1 LAKTEQEARMGLKAM
16 LYIGILGL
24 GVGCSNSDPRLQ
36 GERQLLDGTVFVETD
51 ARFLAENVPDLRLP
65 KPQPMPAWTH
75 QGGNAQHIA
84 AHAELPAELS
94 LRWSRRIGVG
104 DGKSHQISAAPVAQD
119 GQLYTVDSQSMVT
132 ALDETGTILWQRELG
147 KSSDALK
154 DASGGGLALREKQ
167 LFVTTGFGTVVA
179 LDTATGA
186 HLWTQDLA
194 SYGGASPTVYEDL
207 LYIAA
212 RDGGAWAI
220 ETSNGRIKWQVA
232 GPTVAAS
239 HTGGPG
245 PAVSDKYAV
254 FPFGS
259 GDVLASFRKGGLRSW
274 SSGLSGARLGL
285 ASTQVRDLTGQP
297 VIEGASVYLASS
309 VGRMAAVD
317 LNTGLRIWTAKQGS
331 QGHLLIAGNAVFAVS
346 DDSNLIRLSKEDG
359 GLIWSTPLPKF
370 TRKSGKSR
378 AKIHAHYGPILA
390 GGRLILASSDGLI
403 RQFNPADGT
412 LISTVDLPG
421 GAASA
426 PIVVNGTLYVLNT
439 KGDLL
444 AFR

>member
-1 LAKTEQEARMGLKAM
+1 VR
-16 LYIGILGL
+16 
-24 GVGCSNSDPRLQ
+24 
-36 GERQLLDGTVFVETD
+36 GT
-51 ARFLAENVPDLRLP
+51 
-65 KPQPMPAWTH
+65 
-75 QGGNAQHIA
+75 
-84 AHAELPAELS
+84 
-94 LRWSRRIGVG
+94 
-104 DGKSHQISAAPVAQD
+104 
-119 GQLYTVDSQSMVT
+119 
-132 ALDETGTILWQRELG
+132 
-147 KSSDALK
+147 
-154 DASGGGLALREKQ
+154 Q

-179 LDTATGA
+179 LDTASGA
-186 HLWTQDLA
+186 QLWSQDLA

-212 RDGGAWAI
+212 RDGAAWAI
-220 ETSNGRIKWQVA
+220 DTTNGRIEWQLA

-259 GDVLASFRKGGLRSW
+259 GDVLASFRRGGLQSW

-297 VIEGASVYLASS
+297 VIEGVSVYLASS

-331 QGHLLIAGNAVFAVS
+331 HGHILIAGSAVFAVS
-346 DDSNLIRLSKEDG
+346 DASNLIRLSKDDG
-359 GLIWSTPLPKF
+359 TLIWSTPLPEF
-370 TRKSGKSR
+370 TKKRVKSR

-403 RQFNPADGT
+403 RKFNPADGT
-412 LISTVDLPG
+412 LVSTVELPG

-426 PIVVNGTLYVLNT
+426 PIVVNGALYVLNT

>member
-1 LAKTEQEARMGLKAM
+1 MGLKAV
-16 LYIGILGL
+16 LYIGLLGL

-36 GERQLLDGTVFVETD
+36 GERELLDGTVFVETG
-51 ARFLAENVPDLRLP
+51 ARFLAEDLPDLRLP
-65 KPQPMPAWTH
+65 SPQPVPAWTH

-84 AHAELPAELS
+84 AHAELPSELTLS
-94 LRWSRRIGVG
+94 WSRRIGAG
-104 DGKSHQISAAPVAQD
+104 DGKRHQISAAPVAQG
-119 GQLYTVDSQSMVT
+119 GQVYTLDSQSMVT
-132 ALDETGTILWQRELG
+132 AIDETGTILWQSELG

-154 DASGGGLALREKQ
+154 DASGGGLAVGGTQ

-179 LDTATGA
+179 LDTASGA
-186 HLWTQDLA
+186 ELWTQDLA
-194 SYGGASPTVYEDL
+194 SYGGASPTVYDDL

-212 RDGGAWAI
+212 RDGAAWAI
-220 ETSNGRIKWQVA
+220 DTSNGRIKWQVA

-254 FPFGS
+254 FPFGT

-297 VIEGASVYLASS
+297 VIEGSSVYLASS
-309 VGRMAAVD
+309 AGRMAAVD

-331 QGHLLIAGNAVFAVS
+331 QGHILVAGGAVFAVS
-346 DDSNLIRLSKEDG
+346 DAGNLIRLSKDDG
-359 GLIWSTPLPKF
+359 ALIWSTPLPKF
-370 TRKSGKSR
+370 TEKSVKSR

-412 LISTVDLPG
+412 LITTVDLPS

-426 PIVVNGTLYVLNT
+426 PIVVNGTLYVLST

>member
-1 LAKTEQEARMGLKAM
+1 MGLKAV
-16 LYIGILGL
+16 LYIGLLGL

-36 GERQLLDGTVFVETD
+36 GERELLDGTVFVETD
-51 ARFLAENVPDLRLP
+51 ARFLAEDLPDLRLLS
-65 KPQPMPAWTH
+65 PQPVPAWTH

-84 AHAELPAELS
+84 AHAELPSELTLS
-94 LRWSRRIGVG
+94 WSRRIGAG
-104 DGKSHQISAAPVAQD
+104 DGKRHQISAAPVAQG
-119 GQLYTVDSQSMVT
+119 GQVYTLDSQSMVT
-132 ALDETGTILWQRELG
+132 ALDETGTILWQNELG

-154 DASGGGLALREKQ
+154 DASGGGLAVGGTQ

-179 LDTATGA
+179 LDTASGA
-186 HLWTQDLA
+186 ELWTQDLA
-194 SYGGASPTVYEDL
+194 SYGGASPTVYGDL

-212 RDGGAWAI
+212 RDGAAWAI
-220 ETSNGRIKWQVA
+220 DTSNGRIKWQVA

-245 PAVSDKYAV
+245 PAVSEKYAV
-254 FPFGS
+254 FPFGT

-297 VIEGASVYLASS
+297 VIEGSSVYLASS
-309 VGRMAAVD
+309 AGRMAAVD

-331 QGHLLIAGNAVFAVS
+331 QGHILVAGGAIFAVS
-346 DDSNLIRLSKEDG
+346 DAGNLIRLSKDDG
-359 GLIWSTPLPKF
+359 ALIWSTPLPKF
-370 TRKSGKSR
+370 TKKSVKSR

-390 GGRLILASSDGLI
+390 GGRLILVSSDGLI

-412 LISTVDLPG
+412 LITTVDLPS

-426 PIVVNGTLYVLNT
+426 PIVVNGTLYVLST

>member
-1 LAKTEQEARMGLKAM
+1 MGLKAV
-16 LYIGILGL
+16 LYIGLLGL

-36 GERQLLDGTVFVETD
+36 GERELLDGTVFVETD
-51 ARFLAENVPDLRLP
+51 ARFLAEDLPDLRLP
-65 KPQPMPAWTH
+65 SPQPVPAWTH

-84 AHAELPAELS
+84 AHAELPSELTLS
-94 LRWSRRIGVG
+94 WSRRIGAG
-104 DGKSHQISAAPVAQD
+104 DGKRHQISAAPVAQG
-119 GQLYTVDSQSMVT
+119 GQVYTLDSQSMVT
-132 ALDETGTILWQRELG
+132 AIDETGTILWQSELG
-147 KSSDALK
+147 KLSDALK
-154 DASGGGLALREKQ
+154 DASGGGLAVGGTQ

-179 LDTATGA
+179 LDTASGA
-186 HLWTQDLA
+186 ELWTQDLA
-194 SYGGASPTVYEDL
+194 SYGGASPTVYDDL

-212 RDGGAWAI
+212 RDGAAWAI
-220 ETSNGRIKWQVA
+220 DTSNGRIKWQVA

-254 FPFGS
+254 FPFGT

-297 VIEGASVYLASS
+297 VIEGSSVYLASS
-309 VGRMAAVD
+309 AGRMAAVD
-317 LNTGLRIWTAKQGS
+317 LNTGMRIWTAKQGS
-331 QGHLLIAGNAVFAVS
+331 QGHILVAGGAVFAVS
-346 DDSNLIRLSKEDG
+346 DAGNLIRLSKDDG
-359 GLIWSTPLPKF
+359 ALIWSTPLPKF
-370 TRKSGKSR
+370 TKKSVKSR

-412 LISTVDLPG
+412 LITTVDLPS

-426 PIVVNGTLYVLNT
+426 PIVVNGTLYVLST

>member
-1 LAKTEQEARMGLKAM
+1 MGLKAV
-16 LYIGILGL
+16 LYIGLLGL

-36 GERQLLDGTVFVETD
+36 GERELLDGTVFVETD
-51 ARFLAENVPDLRLP
+51 ARFLAEDLPDLRLP
-65 KPQPMPAWTH
+65 SPQPVPAWTH

-84 AHAELPAELS
+84 AHAELPSELTLS
-94 LRWSRRIGVG
+94 WSRRIGAG
-104 DGKSHQISAAPVAQD
+104 DGKRHQISAAPVAQG
-119 GQLYTVDSQSMVT
+119 GQVYTLDSQSMVT
-132 ALDETGTILWQRELG
+132 AIDETGTILWQSELE

-154 DASGGGLALREKQ
+154 DASGGGLAVGGTQ

-179 LDTATGA
+179 LDTASGA
-186 HLWTQDLA
+186 ELWTQDLA
-194 SYGGASPTVYEDL
+194 SYGGASPTVYDDL

-212 RDGGAWAI
+212 RDGAAWAI
-220 ETSNGRIKWQVA
+220 DTSNGRIKWQVA

-254 FPFGS
+254 FPFGT

-297 VIEGASVYLASS
+297 VIEGSSVYLASS
-309 VGRMAAVD
+309 AGRMAAVD

-331 QGHLLIAGNAVFAVS
+331 KGHILVAGGAVFAVS
-346 DDSNLIRLSKEDG
+346 DAGNLIRLSKDDG
-359 GLIWSTPLPKF
+359 ALIWSTPLPKF
-370 TRKSGKSR
+370 TKKSVKSR

-412 LISTVDLPG
+412 LITTVDLPS

-426 PIVVNGTLYVLNT
+426 PIVVNGTLYVLST

>member
-1 LAKTEQEARMGLKAM
+1 MGLKAV
-16 LYIGILGL
+16 LYIGLLGL

-36 GERQLLDGTVFVETD
+36 GERELLDGTVFVETD
-51 ARFLAENVPDLRLP
+51 ARFLAEDLPDLRLP
-65 KPQPMPAWTH
+65 SPQPVPAWTH

-84 AHAELPAELS
+84 AHAELPSELTLS
-94 LRWSRRIGVG
+94 WSRRIGAG
-104 DGKSHQISAAPVAQD
+104 DGKRHQISAAPVAQG
-119 GQLYTVDSQSMVT
+119 GQVYTLDSQSMVT
-132 ALDETGTILWQRELG
+132 AIDETGTILWQSELG

-154 DASGGGLALREKQ
+154 DASGGGLAVGGTQ

-179 LDTATGA
+179 LDTASGA
-186 HLWTQDLA
+186 ELWTQDLA
-194 SYGGASPTVYEDL
+194 SYGGASPTVYDDL

-212 RDGGAWAI
+212 RDGAAWAI
-220 ETSNGRIKWQVA
+220 DTSNGRIKWQVA

-254 FPFGS
+254 FPFGT

-297 VIEGASVYLASS
+297 VIEGSSVYLASS
-309 VGRMAAVD
+309 AGRMAAVD

-331 QGHLLIAGNAVFAVS
+331 QGHILVAGGAIFAVS
-346 DDSNLIRLSKEDG
+346 DAGNLIRLSKDDG
-359 GLIWSTPLPKF
+359 ALIWSTPLPKF
-370 TRKSGKSR
+370 TKKSVKSR

-412 LISTVDLPG
+412 LITTVDLPS

-426 PIVVNGTLYVLNT
+426 PIVVNGTLYVLST

>member
-1 LAKTEQEARMGLKAM
+1 MGLKAV
-16 LYIGILGL
+16 LYIGLLGL

-36 GERQLLDGTVFVETD
+36 GERELLDGTVFVETD
-51 ARFLAENVPDLRLP
+51 ARFLAEDLPDLRLP
-65 KPQPMPAWTH
+65 SPQPVPAWTH

-84 AHAELPAELS
+84 AHAELPSELTLS
-94 LRWSRRIGVG
+94 WSRRIGAG
-104 DGKSHQISAAPVAQD
+104 DGKRHQISAAPVAQG
-119 GQLYTVDSQSMVT
+119 GQVYTLDSQSMVT
-132 ALDETGTILWQRELG
+132 ALDETGTILWQSELG
-147 KSSDALK
+147 KSFDALK
-154 DASGGGLALREKQ
+154 DASGGGLAVGGTQ

-179 LDTATGA
+179 LDTASGA
-186 HLWTQDLA
+186 ELWTQDLA
-194 SYGGASPTVYEDL
+194 SYGGASPTVYDDL
-207 LYIAA
+207 LYISA
-212 RDGGAWAI
+212 RDGAAWAI
-220 ETSNGRIKWQVA
+220 DTSNGRIKWQVA

-254 FPFGS
+254 FPFGT

-297 VIEGASVYLASS
+297 VIEGSSVYLASS
-309 VGRMAAVD
+309 AGRMAAVD

-331 QGHLLIAGNAVFAVS
+331 QGHILVAGGAVFAVS
-346 DDSNLIRLSKEDG
+346 DAGNLIRLSKDDG
-359 GLIWSTPLPKF
+359 ALIWSTPLPKF
-370 TRKSGKSR
+370 TKKSVKSR

-412 LISTVDLPG
+412 LITTVDLPS

>member
-1 LAKTEQEARMGLKAM
+1 MGLKAV
-16 LYIGILGL
+16 LYIGLLGL

-36 GERQLLDGTVFVETD
+36 GERELLDGTVFVETD
-51 ARFLAENVPDLRLP
+51 ARFLAEDLPDLRLP
-65 KPQPMPAWTH
+65 SPQPVPAWTH
-75 QGGNAQHIA
+75 QGGSAQHIA
-84 AHAELPAELS
+84 AHAELPSELTLS
-94 LRWSRRIGVG
+94 WSRRIGAG
-104 DGKSHQISAAPVAQD
+104 DGKRHQISAAPVAQD
-119 GQLYTVDSQSMVT
+119 GQLYTLDSQSMVT
-132 ALDETGTILWQRELG
+132 ALDETGTILWQSELG

-154 DASGGGLALREKQ
+154 DASGGGLAVAGTQ

-179 LDTATGA
+179 LDTASGA
-186 HLWTQDLA
+186 ELWTQDLA
-194 SYGGASPTVYEDL
+194 SYGGASPTVYDDL

-212 RDGGAWAI
+212 RDGAAWAI
-220 ETSNGRIKWQVA
+220 DTSNGRIKWQVA

-254 FPFGS
+254 FPFGT

-297 VIEGASVYLASS
+297 VIEGSSVYLASS
-309 VGRMAAVD
+309 AGRMAAVD

-331 QGHLLIAGNAVFAVS
+331 QGHILVAGGAVFAVS
-346 DDSNLIRLSKEDG
+346 DAGNLIRLSKDDG
-359 GLIWSTPLPKF
+359 ALIWSTPLPKF
-370 TRKSGKSR
+370 TKKSVKSR

-412 LISTVDLPG
+412 LITTVDLPS

-426 PIVVNGTLYVLNT
+426 PIVVNGTLYVLST

>member
-1 LAKTEQEARMGLKAM
+1 MGLKAV
-16 LYIGILGL
+16 LYIGLLGL

-36 GERQLLDGTVFVETD
+36 GERELLDGTVFVETD
-51 ARFLAENVPDLRLP
+51 ARFLAEDLPDLRLP
-65 KPQPMPAWTH
+65 SPQPVPAWTH

-84 AHAELPAELS
+84 AHAELPSGLTLS
-94 LRWSRRIGVG
+94 WSRRIGAG
-104 DGKSHQISAAPVAQD
+104 DGKRHQISAAPVAQG
-119 GQLYTVDSQSMVT
+119 GQVYTLDSQSMVT
-132 ALDETGTILWQRELG
+132 AIDETGTILWQSELG

-154 DASGGGLALREKQ
+154 DASGGGLAVGGTQ

-179 LDTATGA
+179 LDTASGA
-186 HLWTQDLA
+186 ELWTQDLA
-194 SYGGASPTVYEDL
+194 SYGGASPTVYDDL

-212 RDGGAWAI
+212 RDGAAWAI
-220 ETSNGRIKWQVA
+220 DTSNGRIKWQVA

-254 FPFGS
+254 FPFGT

-297 VIEGASVYLASS
+297 VIEGSSVYLASS
-309 VGRMAAVD
+309 AGRMAAVD

-331 QGHLLIAGNAVFAVS
+331 QGHILVAGGAVFAVS
-346 DDSNLIRLSKEDG
+346 DAGNLIRLSKDDG
-359 GLIWSTPLPKF
+359 ALIWSTPLPKF
-370 TRKSGKSR
+370 TKKSVKSR

-412 LISTVDLPG
+412 LITTVDLPS

-426 PIVVNGTLYVLNT
+426 PIVVNGTLYVLST

>member
-1 LAKTEQEARMGLKAM
+1 MGLKAM

-84 AHAELPAELS
+84 AHAELPAELT

-104 DGKSHQISAAPVAQD
+104 DGKSHQISAATVAQD

-132 ALDETGTILWQRELG
+132 ALDEAGTILWQRELG

-154 DASGGGLALREKQ
+154 DASGGGLALRKNQ

-297 VIEGASVYLASS
+297 VIEGACVYLASS

-346 DDSNLIRLSKEDG
+346 DASNLIRLSKEDG

-370 TRKSGKSR
+370 TRKSVKSR

>member
-1 LAKTEQEARMGLKAM
+1 MGLKAV
-16 LYIGILGL
+16 LYIGLLGL

-36 GERQLLDGTVFVETD
+36 GERELLDGTVFVETD
-51 ARFLAENVPDLRLP
+51 ARFLAEDLPDLRLP
-65 KPQPMPAWTH
+65 SPQPVPAWTH

-84 AHAELPAELS
+84 AHAELPSELTLS
-94 LRWSRRIGVG
+94 WSRRIGAG
-104 DGKSHQISAAPVAQD
+104 DGKRHQISAAPVAEG
-119 GQLYTVDSQSMVT
+119 GQVYTLDSQSMVT
-132 ALDETGTILWQRELG
+132 AIDETGTILWQSELG

-154 DASGGGLALREKQ
+154 DASGGGLAVGGTQ

-179 LDTATGA
+179 LDTASGA
-186 HLWTQDLA
+186 ELWTQDLA
-194 SYGGASPTVYEDL
+194 SYGGASPTVYDDL

-212 RDGGAWAI
+212 RDGAAWAI
-220 ETSNGRIKWQVA
+220 DTSNGRIKWQVA

-254 FPFGS
+254 FPFGT

-297 VIEGASVYLASS
+297 VIEGSSVYLASS
-309 VGRMAAVD
+309 AGRMAAVD

-331 QGHLLIAGNAVFAVS
+331 QGHIIVAGGAVFAVS
-346 DDSNLIRLSKEDG
+346 DAGNLIRLSKDDG
-359 GLIWSTPLPKF
+359 ALIWSTPLPKF
-370 TRKSGKSR
+370 TKKSVKSR

-412 LISTVDLPG
+412 LITTVDLPS

-426 PIVVNGTLYVLNT
+426 PIVVNGTLYVLST

>member
-1 LAKTEQEARMGLKAM
+1 MGLKAV
-16 LYIGILGL
+16 LYIGLLGL

-36 GERQLLDGTVFVETD
+36 GERELLDGTVFVETD
-51 ARFLAENVPDLRLP
+51 ARFLAEDLPDLRLP
-65 KPQPMPAWTH
+65 SPQPVPAWTH

-84 AHAELPAELS
+84 AHAELPSELTLS
-94 LRWSRRIGVG
+94 WSRRIGAG
-104 DGKSHQISAAPVAQD
+104 DGKRHQISAAPVAQG
-119 GQLYTVDSQSMVT
+119 GQVYTLDSQSMVT
-132 ALDETGTILWQRELG
+132 AIDETGTILWQSELG

-154 DASGGGLALREKQ
+154 DASGGGLAVGGTQ
-167 LFVTTGFGTVVA
+167 LFVTTGFGTAVA
-179 LDTATGA
+179 LDTASGA
-186 HLWTQDLA
+186 ELWTQDLA
-194 SYGGASPTVYEDL
+194 SYGGASPTVYDDL

-212 RDGGAWAI
+212 RDGAAWAI
-220 ETSNGRIKWQVA
+220 DTSNGRIKWQVA

-254 FPFGS
+254 FPFGT

-297 VIEGASVYLASS
+297 VIEGSSVYLASS
-309 VGRMAAVD
+309 AGRMAAVD

-331 QGHLLIAGNAVFAVS
+331 QGHILVAGGAVFAVS
-346 DDSNLIRLSKEDG
+346 DAGNLIRLSKDDG
-359 GLIWSTPLPKF
+359 ALIWSTPLPKF
-370 TRKSGKSR
+370 TEKSVKSR

-412 LISTVDLPG
+412 LITTVDLPS

-426 PIVVNGTLYVLNT
+426 PIVVNGTLYVLST

>member
-1 LAKTEQEARMGLKAM
+1 MGLKAV
-16 LYIGILGL
+16 LYIGLLGL

-36 GERQLLDGTVFVETD
+36 GERELLDGTVFVETD
-51 ARFLAENVPDLRLP
+51 ARFLAEDLPDLRLP
-65 KPQPMPAWTH
+65 SPQPVPAWTH

-84 AHAELPAELS
+84 AHAELPSELTLS
-94 LRWSRRIGVG
+94 WSRRIGAG
-104 DGKSHQISAAPVAQD
+104 DGKRHQISAAPVAQG
-119 GQLYTVDSQSMVT
+119 GQVYTLDSQSMVT
-132 ALDETGTILWQRELG
+132 AIDETGTILWQSELG

-154 DASGGGLALREKQ
+154 DASGGGLAVGGTQ

-179 LDTATGA
+179 LDTASGA
-186 HLWTQDLA
+186 ELWTQDLA
-194 SYGGASPTVYEDL
+194 SYGGASPTVYDDL

-212 RDGGAWAI
+212 RDGAAWAI
-220 ETSNGRIKWQVA
+220 DTSNGRIKWQVA
-232 GPTVAAS
+232 GPTVAAG

-254 FPFGS
+254 FPFGT

-297 VIEGASVYLASS
+297 VIEGSSVYLASS
-309 VGRMAAVD
+309 AGRMAAVD

-331 QGHLLIAGNAVFAVS
+331 QGHILVAGGAVFAVS
-346 DDSNLIRLSKEDG
+346 DAGNLIRLSKDDG
-359 GLIWSTPLPKF
+359 ALIWSTPLPKF
-370 TRKSGKSR
+370 TEKSVKSR

-412 LISTVDLPG
+412 LITTVDLPS

-426 PIVVNGTLYVLNT
+426 PIVVNGTLYVLST

>member
-1 LAKTEQEARMGLKAM
+1 MGLKAV
-16 LYIGILGL
+16 LYIGLLGL

-36 GERQLLDGTVFVETD
+36 GERELLDGTVFVETD
-51 ARFLAENVPDLRLP
+51 ARFLAEDLPDLRLP
-65 KPQPMPAWTH
+65 SPQPVPAWTH

-84 AHAELPAELS
+84 AHAELPSELTLS
-94 LRWSRRIGVG
+94 WSRRIGAG
-104 DGKSHQISAAPVAQD
+104 DGKRHQISAAPVAQG
-119 GQLYTVDSQSMVT
+119 GQVYTLDSQSMVT
-132 ALDETGTILWQRELG
+132 AIDETGTILWQSELG

-154 DASGGGLALREKQ
+154 DASGGGLAVGGTQ

-179 LDTATGA
+179 LDTASGA
-186 HLWTQDLA
+186 ELWTQDLA
-194 SYGGASPTVYEDL
+194 SYGGASPTVYDDL

-212 RDGGAWAI
+212 RDGAAWAI
-220 ETSNGRIKWQVA
+220 DTSNGRIKWQVA

-254 FPFGS
+254 FPFGT

-297 VIEGASVYLASS
+297 VIEGSSVYLASS
-309 VGRMAAVD
+309 AGRMAAVD

-331 QGHLLIAGNAVFAVS
+331 QGHILVAGGAVFAVS
-346 DDSNLIRLSKEDG
+346 DAGNLIRLSKDDG
-359 GLIWSTPLPKF
+359 ALIWSTPLPKF
-370 TRKSGKSR
+370 TKKSVKSR

-412 LISTVDLPG
+412 LITTVDLPS

-426 PIVVNGTLYVLNT
+426 PIVVNDTLYVLST

>member
-1 LAKTEQEARMGLKAM
+1 M
-16 LYIGILGL
+16 
-24 GVGCSNSDPRLQ
+24 
-36 GERQLLDGTVFVETD
+36 LDGTVFVETD
-51 ARFLAENVPDLRLP
+51 ARFLAEDLPDLRLP
-65 KPQPMPAWTH
+65 SPQPVPAWTH

-84 AHAELPAELS
+84 AHAELPSELTLS
-94 LRWSRRIGVG
+94 WSRRIGAG
-104 DGKSHQISAAPVAQD
+104 DGKRHQISAAPVAQG
-119 GQLYTVDSQSMVT
+119 GQVYTLDSQSMVT
-132 ALDETGTILWQRELG
+132 AIDETGTILWQSELG

-154 DASGGGLALREKQ
+154 DASGGGLAVGGTQ

-179 LDTATGA
+179 LDTASGA
-186 HLWTQDLA
+186 ELWTQDLA
-194 SYGGASPTVYEDL
+194 SYGGASPTVYDDL

-212 RDGGAWAI
+212 RDGAAWAI
-220 ETSNGRIKWQVA
+220 DTSNGRIKWQVA

-254 FPFGS
+254 FPFGT

-297 VIEGASVYLASS
+297 VIEGSSVYLASS
-309 VGRMAAVD
+309 AGRMAAVD

-331 QGHLLIAGNAVFAVS
+331 QGHILVAGGAVFAVS
-346 DDSNLIRLSKEDG
+346 DAGNLIRLSKDDG
-359 GLIWSTPLPKF
+359 ALIWSTPLPKF
-370 TRKSGKSR
+370 TEKSVKSR

-412 LISTVDLPG
+412 LITTVDLPS

-426 PIVVNGTLYVLNT
+426 PIVVNGTLYVLST

>member
-1 LAKTEQEARMGLKAM
+1 MGLKAV
-16 LYIGILGL
+16 LYIGLLGL
-24 GVGCSNSDPRLQ
+24 GVGCSDSDPRLQ

-51 ARFLAENVPDLRLP
+51 ARFLAENLPDLRLP
-65 KPQPMPAWTH
+65 EPQLLPAWTH

-84 AHAELPAELS
+84 THAELPAELT
-94 LRWSRRIGVG
+94 LRWSRQIGAG
-104 DGKSHQISAAPVAQD
+104 DSKRHQISAAPVAQG
-119 GQLYTVDSQSMVT
+119 GQLYTIDSQSMVT
-132 ALDETGTILWQRELG
+132 ALDETGSILWQTKLG
-147 KSSDALK
+147 RSSDQLI
-154 DASGGGLALREKQ
+154 DASGGGLAVRGTQ

-179 LDTATGA
+179 LDTASGA
-186 HLWTQDLA
+186 ELWSQDLA

-212 RDGGAWAI
+212 RDGAAWAI
-220 ETSNGRIKWQVA
+220 DTTNGRIEWQLA

-259 GDVLASFRKGGLRSW
+259 GDVLASFRRGGLRSW
-274 SSGLSGARLGL
+274 SSDLSGARLGL

-331 QGHLLIAGNAVFAVS
+331 QGHILIAGSAVFAVS
-346 DDSNLIRLSKEDG
+346 DASNLIRLSKDDG
-359 GLIWSTPLPKF
+359 TLIWSTPLPEF
-370 TRKSGKSR
+370 TKKRVKSR

-412 LISTVDLPG
+412 LISTFELPG

-426 PIVVNGTLYVLNT
+426 PIVVNGALYVLNT

>member
-1 LAKTEQEARMGLKAM
+1 MGLKAV
-16 LYIGILGL
+16 LYIGLLGL

-36 GERQLLDGTVFVETD
+36 GERELLDGTVFVETD
-51 ARFLAENVPDLRLP
+51 ARFLAEDLPDLRLP
-65 KPQPMPAWTH
+65 SPQPVPAWTH

-84 AHAELPAELS
+84 AHAELPSELTLS
-94 LRWSRRIGVG
+94 WSRRIGAG
-104 DGKSHQISAAPVAQD
+104 DGKRHQISAAPVAQG
-119 GQLYTVDSQSMVT
+119 GQVYTLDSQSMVT
-132 ALDETGTILWQRELG
+132 AIDETGTILWQSELG

-154 DASGGGLALREKQ
+154 DASGGGLAVGGTQ

-179 LDTATGA
+179 LDTASGA
-186 HLWTQDLA
+186 ELWTQDLA
-194 SYGGASPTVYEDL
+194 SYGGASPTVYDDL

-212 RDGGAWAI
+212 RDGAAWAI
-220 ETSNGRIKWQVA
+220 DTSNGRIKWQVA

-254 FPFGS
+254 FPFGT

-297 VIEGASVYLASS
+297 VIEGSSVYLASS
-309 VGRMAAVD
+309 AGRVAAVD

-331 QGHLLIAGNAVFAVS
+331 QGHILVAGGAVFAVS
-346 DDSNLIRLSKEDG
+346 DAGNLIRLSKDDG
-359 GLIWSTPLPKF
+359 ALIWSTPLPKF
-370 TRKSGKSR
+370 TKKSVKSR

-412 LISTVDLPG
+412 LITTVDLPS

-426 PIVVNGTLYVLNT
+426 PIVVNGTLYVLST

>member
-1 LAKTEQEARMGLKAM
+1 MGLKAV
-16 LYIGILGL
+16 LYIGLLGL

-36 GERQLLDGTVFVETD
+36 GERELLDGTVFVETD
-51 ARFLAENVPDLRLP
+51 ARFLAEDLPDLRLP
-65 KPQPMPAWTH
+65 SPQPVPAWTH

-84 AHAELPAELS
+84 AHAELPSELTLS
-94 LRWSRRIGVG
+94 WSRRIGAG
-104 DGKSHQISAAPVAQD
+104 DGKRHQISAAPVAQG
-119 GQLYTVDSQSMVT
+119 GQVYTLDSQSMVT
-132 ALDETGTILWQRELG
+132 AIDETGTILWQSELG

-154 DASGGGLALREKQ
+154 DASGGGLAVGGTQ

-179 LDTATGA
+179 LDTASGA
-186 HLWTQDLA
+186 ELWTQDLA
-194 SYGGASPTVYEDL
+194 SYGGASPTVYDDL

-212 RDGGAWAI
+212 RDGAAWAI
-220 ETSNGRIKWQVA
+220 DTSNGRIKWQVA

-254 FPFGS
+254 FPFGT

-297 VIEGASVYLASS
+297 VIEGSSVYLASS
-309 VGRMAAVD
+309 AGRMAAVD

-331 QGHLLIAGNAVFAVS
+331 QGHILVAGGAVFAVS
-346 DDSNLIRLSKEDG
+346 DAGNLIRLSKDDG
-359 GLIWSTPLPKF
+359 ALIWSTPLPKF
-370 TRKSGKSR
+370 TEKSVKSR

-412 LISTVDLPG
+412 LITTVDLPS

-426 PIVVNGTLYVLNT
+426 PIVVNGTLYVLST

>member
-1 LAKTEQEARMGLKAM
+1 MGLKAM

-36 GERQLLDGTVFVETD
+36 GERQLLDGMVFVETD

-84 AHAELPAELS
+84 AHAELPAELT

-119 GQLYTVDSQSMVT
+119 GQLCTVDSQSMVT
-132 ALDETGTILWQRELG
+132 ALDEAGTILWQRELG

-154 DASGGGLALREKQ
+154 DASGGGLALRKNQ

-346 DDSNLIRLSKEDG
+346 DASNLIRLSKEDG

-370 TRKSGKSR
+370 TRKSVKSR

>member
-1 LAKTEQEARMGLKAM
+1 MGLKAV
-16 LYIGILGL
+16 LYIGLLGL

-36 GERQLLDGTVFVETD
+36 GERELLDGTVFVETD
-51 ARFLAENVPDLRLP
+51 ARFLAEDLPDLRLP
-65 KPQPMPAWTH
+65 SPQPVPAWTH

-84 AHAELPAELS
+84 AHAELPSELTLS
-94 LRWSRRIGVG
+94 WSRRIGAG
-104 DGKSHQISAAPVAQD
+104 DGKRHQISAAPVAQG
-119 GQLYTVDSQSMVT
+119 GQVYTLDSQSMVT
-132 ALDETGTILWQRELG
+132 AIDETGTILWQSELG

-154 DASGGGLALREKQ
+154 DASGGGLAVGGTQ

-179 LDTATGA
+179 LDTASGA
-186 HLWTQDLA
+186 ELWTQDLA
-194 SYGGASPTVYEDL
+194 SYGGASPTVYDDL

-212 RDGGAWAI
+212 RDGAAWAI
-220 ETSNGRIKWQVA
+220 DTSNGRIKWQVA

-254 FPFGS
+254 FPFGT

-297 VIEGASVYLASS
+297 VIEGSSVYLASS
-309 VGRMAAVD
+309 AGRMAAVD

-331 QGHLLIAGNAVFAVS
+331 QGHILVAGGAVFAVS
-346 DDSNLIRLSKEDG
+346 DAGNLIRLSKDDG
-359 GLIWSTPLPKF
+359 ALIWSTPLPKF
-370 TRKSGKSR
+370 TKKSDKSR
-378 AKIHAHYGPILA
+378 AKIHVHYGPILA

-412 LISTVDLPG
+412 LITTVDLPS

-426 PIVVNGTLYVLNT
+426 PIVVNGTLYVLST

>member
-1 LAKTEQEARMGLKAM
+1 MGLKAV
-16 LYIGILGL
+16 LYIGLLGL

-36 GERQLLDGTVFVETD
+36 GERELLDGTVFVETD
-51 ARFLAENVPDLRLP
+51 ARFLAEDLPDLRLP
-65 KPQPMPAWTH
+65 SPQPVPAWTH

-84 AHAELPAELS
+84 AHAELPSELTLS
-94 LRWSRRIGVG
+94 WSRRIGAG
-104 DGKSHQISAAPVAQD
+104 DGKRHQISAAPVAQG
-119 GQLYTVDSQSMVT
+119 GQVYTLDSQSMVT
-132 ALDETGTILWQRELG
+132 AIDETGTILWQSELG

-154 DASGGGLALREKQ
+154 DASGGGLAVGGTQ

-179 LDTATGA
+179 LDTASGA
-186 HLWTQDLA
+186 ELWTQDLA
-194 SYGGASPTVYEDL
+194 SYGGASPTVYDDL

-212 RDGGAWAI
+212 RDGAAWAI
-220 ETSNGRIKWQVA
+220 DISNGRIKWQVA

-254 FPFGS
+254 FPFGT

-297 VIEGASVYLASS
+297 VIEGSSVYLASS
-309 VGRMAAVD
+309 AGRMAAVD

-331 QGHLLIAGNAVFAVS
+331 QGHILVAGGAVFAVS
-346 DDSNLIRLSKEDG
+346 DAGNLIRLSKDDG
-359 GLIWSTPLPKF
+359 ALIWSTPLPKF
-370 TRKSGKSR
+370 TKKSVKSR

-412 LISTVDLPG
+412 LITTVDLPS

-426 PIVVNGTLYVLNT
+426 PIVVNGTLYVLST

>member
-1 LAKTEQEARMGLKAM
+1 MGLKAV
-16 LYIGILGL
+16 LYIGLLGL

-36 GERQLLDGTVFVETD
+36 GERELLDGTVFVETD
-51 ARFLAENVPDLRLP
+51 ARFLAEDLPDLRLP
-65 KPQPMPAWTH
+65 SPQPVPAWTH

-84 AHAELPAELS
+84 AHAELPSELTLS
-94 LRWSRRIGVG
+94 WSRRIGAG
-104 DGKSHQISAAPVAQD
+104 DGKRHQISAAPVAQG
-119 GQLYTVDSQSMVT
+119 GQVYTLDSQSMVT
-132 ALDETGTILWQRELG
+132 ALDETGTILWQSELG

-154 DASGGGLALREKQ
+154 DVSGGGLAVGGTQ

-179 LDTATGA
+179 LDTASGA
-186 HLWTQDLA
+186 ELWTQDLA
-194 SYGGASPTVYEDL
+194 SYGGASPTVYGDL

-212 RDGGAWAI
+212 RDGAAWAI
-220 ETSNGRIKWQVA
+220 DTSNGRIKWQVA

-254 FPFGS
+254 FPFGT

-297 VIEGASVYLASS
+297 VIEGSSVYLASS
-309 VGRMAAVD
+309 AGRMAAVD

-331 QGHLLIAGNAVFAVS
+331 QGHILVAGGAIFAVS
-346 DDSNLIRLSKEDG
+346 DAGNLIRLSKDDG
-359 GLIWSTPLPKF
+359 ALIWSTPLPKF
-370 TRKSGKSR
+370 TKKSVKSR

-412 LISTVDLPG
+412 LITTVDLPS

>member
-1 LAKTEQEARMGLKAM
+1 MGLKAV
-16 LYIGILGL
+16 LYIGLLGL

-36 GERQLLDGTVFVETD
+36 GERELLDGTVFVETD
-51 ARFLAENVPDLRLP
+51 ARFLAEDLPDLRLP
-65 KPQPMPAWTH
+65 SPQPVPAWTH

-84 AHAELPAELS
+84 AHAELPSELTLS
-94 LRWSRRIGVG
+94 WSRRIGAG
-104 DGKSHQISAAPVAQD
+104 DGKRHQISAAPVAQG
-119 GQLYTVDSQSMVT
+119 GQVYTLDSQSMVT
-132 ALDETGTILWQRELG
+132 ALDETGTILWQSELG

-154 DASGGGLALREKQ
+154 DASGGGLAVGGTQ

-179 LDTATGA
+179 LDTASGA
-186 HLWTQDLA
+186 ELWTQDLA
-194 SYGGASPTVYEDL
+194 SYGGASPTVYDNL

-212 RDGGAWAI
+212 RDGAAWAI
-220 ETSNGRIKWQVA
+220 DTSNGRIKWQVA

-254 FPFGS
+254 FPFGT

-297 VIEGASVYLASS
+297 VIEGSSVYLASS
-309 VGRMAAVD
+309 AGRMAAVD

-331 QGHLLIAGNAVFAVS
+331 QGHILVAGGAVFAVS
-346 DDSNLIRLSKEDG
+346 DAGNLIRLSKDDG
-359 GLIWSTPLPKF
+359 ALIWSTPLPKF
-370 TRKSGKSR
+370 TKKSVKSR

-412 LISTVDLPG
+412 LITTVDLPS

-426 PIVVNGTLYVLNT
+426 PIVVNGTLYVLST

>member
-1 LAKTEQEARMGLKAM
+1 MGLKAV
-16 LYIGILGL
+16 LYIGLLGL

-36 GERQLLDGTVFVETD
+36 GERELLDGTVFVETD
-51 ARFLAENVPDLRLP
+51 ARFLAEDLPDLRLP
-65 KPQPMPAWTH
+65 SPQPVPAWTH

-84 AHAELPAELS
+84 AHAELPSELTLS
-94 LRWSRRIGVG
+94 WSRRIGAG
-104 DGKSHQISAAPVAQD
+104 DGKRHQISAAPVAQG
-119 GQLYTVDSQSMVT
+119 GQVYTLDSQSMVT
-132 ALDETGTILWQRELG
+132 AIDETGTILWQSELG

-154 DASGGGLALREKQ
+154 DASGGGLAVGGTQ

-179 LDTATGA
+179 LDTASGA
-186 HLWTQDLA
+186 ELWTQDLA
-194 SYGGASPTVYEDL
+194 SYGGASPTVYDDL

-212 RDGGAWAI
+212 RDGAAWAI
-220 ETSNGRIKWQVA
+220 DTSNGRIKWQVA

-254 FPFGS
+254 FPFGT

-297 VIEGASVYLASS
+297 VIEGSSVYLASS
-309 VGRMAAVD
+309 AGRMAAVD

-331 QGHLLIAGNAVFAVS
+331 QGHILVAGGAVFAVS
-346 DDSNLIRLSKEDG
+346 DAGNLIRLSKDDG
-359 GLIWSTPLPKF
+359 ALIWSTPLPKF
-370 TRKSGKSR
+370 TEKSVKSR

-412 LISTVDLPG
+412 LITTVDLPS

>member
-1 LAKTEQEARMGLKAM
+1 MGLKAV
-16 LYIGILGL
+16 LYIGLLGL

-36 GERQLLDGTVFVETD
+36 EERELLGGTVFVETD
-51 ARFLAENVPDLRLP
+51 ARFLAEDLPDLRLP
-65 KPQPMPAWTH
+65 SPQPVPAWTH

-84 AHAELPAELS
+84 AHAELPSELTLS
-94 LRWSRRIGVG
+94 WSRRIGAG
-104 DGKSHQISAAPVAQD
+104 DGKRHQISAAPVAQG
-119 GQLYTVDSQSMVT
+119 GQVYTLDSQSMVT
-132 ALDETGTILWQRELG
+132 AIDETGTILWQSELG

-154 DASGGGLALREKQ
+154 DASGGGLAVGGTQ

-179 LDTATGA
+179 LDTASGA
-186 HLWTQDLA
+186 ELWTQDLA
-194 SYGGASPTVYEDL
+194 SYGGASPTVYDDL

-212 RDGGAWAI
+212 RDGAAWAI
-220 ETSNGRIKWQVA
+220 DTSNGRIKWQVA

-254 FPFGS
+254 FPFGT

-297 VIEGASVYLASS
+297 VIEGSSVYLASS
-309 VGRMAAVD
+309 AGRMAAVD

-331 QGHLLIAGNAVFAVS
+331 QGHILVAGGAVFAVS
-346 DDSNLIRLSKEDG
+346 DAGNLIRLSKDDG
-359 GLIWSTPLPKF
+359 ALIWSTPLPKF
-370 TRKSGKSR
+370 TEKSVKSR

-412 LISTVDLPG
+412 LITTVDLPS

-426 PIVVNGTLYVLNT
+426 PIVVNGTLYVLST

>member
-1 LAKTEQEARMGLKAM
+1 MGLKAI

-84 AHAELPAELS
+84 AHAELPAELT

-359 GLIWSTPLPKF
+359 GLIWSTLLPKF
-370 TRKSGKSR
+370 TRKSVKSR

-412 LISTVDLPG
+412 LISTVELPG

>member
-1 LAKTEQEARMGLKAM
+1 MGLKAV
-16 LYIGILGL
+16 LYIGLLGL

-36 GERQLLDGTVFVETD
+36 GERELLDGTVFVETD
-51 ARFLAENVPDLRLP
+51 ARFLAEDLPDLRLP
-65 KPQPMPAWTH
+65 SPQPVPAWTH

-84 AHAELPAELS
+84 AHAELPSELTLS
-94 LRWSRRIGVG
+94 WSRRIGAG
-104 DGKSHQISAAPVAQD
+104 DGKRHQISAAPVAQG
-119 GQLYTVDSQSMVT
+119 GQVYTLDSQSMVT
-132 ALDETGTILWQRELG
+132 AIDETGTILWQSELG

-154 DASGGGLALREKQ
+154 DASGGGLAVGGTQ

-179 LDTATGA
+179 LDTASGA
-186 HLWTQDLA
+186 ELWTKDLA
-194 SYGGASPTVYEDL
+194 SYGGASPTVYDDL

-212 RDGGAWAI
+212 RDGAAWAI
-220 ETSNGRIKWQVA
+220 DTSNGRIKWQVA

-254 FPFGS
+254 FPFGT

-297 VIEGASVYLASS
+297 VIEGSSVYLASS
-309 VGRMAAVD
+309 AGRMAAVD

-331 QGHLLIAGNAVFAVS
+331 QGHILVAGGAVFAVS
-346 DDSNLIRLSKEDG
+346 DAGNLIRLSKDDG
-359 GLIWSTPLPKF
+359 ALIWSTPLPKF
-370 TRKSGKSR
+370 TEKSVKSR

-412 LISTVDLPG
+412 LITTVDLPS

-426 PIVVNGTLYVLNT
+426 PIVVNGTLYVLST

>member
-1 LAKTEQEARMGLKAM
+1 MGLKAV
-16 LYIGILGL
+16 LYIGLLGL

-36 GERQLLDGTVFVETD
+36 GERELLDGTVFVETD
-51 ARFLAENVPDLRLP
+51 ARFLAEDLPDLRLP
-65 KPQPMPAWTH
+65 SPQPVPAWTH

-84 AHAELPAELS
+84 AHAELPSELTLS
-94 LRWSRRIGVG
+94 WSRRIGAG
-104 DGKSHQISAAPVAQD
+104 DGKRHQISAAPVAQG
-119 GQLYTVDSQSMVT
+119 GQVYTLDSQSMVT
-132 ALDETGTILWQRELG
+132 ALDETGTILWQSELG

-154 DASGGGLALREKQ
+154 DASGGGLAVGGTQ

-179 LDTATGA
+179 LDTASGA
-186 HLWTQDLA
+186 ELWTQDLA
-194 SYGGASPTVYEDL
+194 SYGGASPTVYDDL

-212 RDGGAWAI
+212 RDGAAWAI
-220 ETSNGRIKWQVA
+220 DTSNGRIKWQVA

-259 GDVLASFRKGGLRSW
+259 GDVLASFRKGGLLSW

-297 VIEGASVYLASS
+297 VIEGSSVYLASS
-309 VGRMAAVD
+309 AGRMAAVD

-331 QGHLLIAGNAVFAVS
+331 QGHILVAGGAVFAVS
-346 DDSNLIRLSKEDG
+346 DAGNLIRLSKDDG
-359 GLIWSTPLPKF
+359 ALIWSTPLPKF
-370 TRKSGKSR
+370 TKKSVKSR

-412 LISTVDLPG
+412 LITTVDLPS

-426 PIVVNGTLYVLNT
+426 PIVVNGTLYVLST

>member
-1 LAKTEQEARMGLKAM
+1 MGLKAV
-16 LYIGILGL
+16 LYIGLLGL

-36 GERQLLDGTVFVETD
+36 GERELLDGTVFVETD
-51 ARFLAENVPDLRLP
+51 ARFLAEDLPDLRLP
-65 KPQPMPAWTH
+65 SPRPVPAWTH

-84 AHAELPAELS
+84 AHAELPSELTLS
-94 LRWSRRIGVG
+94 WSRRIGAG
-104 DGKSHQISAAPVAQD
+104 DGKRHQISAAPVAQG
-119 GQLYTVDSQSMVT
+119 GQVYTLDSQSMVT
-132 ALDETGTILWQRELG
+132 ANDETGTILWQSELG

-154 DASGGGLALREKQ
+154 DASGGGLAVGGTQ

-179 LDTATGA
+179 LDTASGA
-186 HLWTQDLA
+186 ELWTQDLA
-194 SYGGASPTVYEDL
+194 SYGGASPTVYDDL

-212 RDGGAWAI
+212 RDGAAWAI
-220 ETSNGRIKWQVA
+220 DTSNGRIKWQVA

-254 FPFGS
+254 FPFGT

-297 VIEGASVYLASS
+297 VIEGSSVYLASS
-309 VGRMAAVD
+309 AGRMAAVD

-331 QGHLLIAGNAVFAVS
+331 QGHILVAGGAVFAVS
-346 DDSNLIRLSKEDG
+346 DAGNLIRLSKDDG
-359 GLIWSTPLPKF
+359 ALIWSTPLPKF
-370 TRKSGKSR
+370 TKKSVKSR

-412 LISTVDLPG
+412 LITTVDLPS

-426 PIVVNGTLYVLNT
+426 PIVVNGTLYVLST

>member
-1 LAKTEQEARMGLKAM
+1 MGLKAV
-16 LYIGILGL
+16 LYIGLLGL

-36 GERQLLDGTVFVETD
+36 GERELLDGTVFVETD
-51 ARFLAENVPDLRLP
+51 ARFLAEDLPDLRLP
-65 KPQPMPAWTH
+65 SPQPLPAWTH

-84 AHAELPAELS
+84 AHAELPSELTLSWS
-94 LRWSRRIGVG
+94 LRIGAG
-104 DGKSHQISAAPVAQD
+104 DGKRHQISAAPVAQG
-119 GQLYTVDSQSMVT
+119 GQVYTLDSQSMVT
-132 ALDETGTILWQRELG
+132 AIDETGTILWQSELG

-154 DASGGGLALREKQ
+154 DASGGGLAVGGTQ

-179 LDTATGA
+179 LDTASGA
-186 HLWTQDLA
+186 ELWTQDLA
-194 SYGGASPTVYEDL
+194 SYGGASPTVYDDL

-212 RDGGAWAI
+212 RDGAAWAI
-220 ETSNGRIKWQVA
+220 DTSNGRIKWQVA

-254 FPFGS
+254 FPFGT

-297 VIEGASVYLASS
+297 VIEGSSVYLASS
-309 VGRMAAVD
+309 AGRMAAVD

-331 QGHLLIAGNAVFAVS
+331 QGHILVAGGAVFAVS
-346 DDSNLIRLSKEDG
+346 DAGNLIRLSKDDG
-359 GLIWSTPLPKF
+359 ALIWSTPLPKF
-370 TRKSGKSR
+370 TKKSVKSL

-412 LISTVDLPG
+412 LITTVDLPS

-426 PIVVNGTLYVLNT
+426 PIVVNGTLYVLST

>member
-1 LAKTEQEARMGLKAM
+1 MGFKAV
-16 LYIGILGL
+16 LYIGLLGL

-36 GERQLLDGTVFVETD
+36 GERELLDGTVFVETD
-51 ARFLAENVPDLRLP
+51 ARFLAEDLPDLRLP
-65 KPQPMPAWTH
+65 SPQPVPAWTH

-84 AHAELPAELS
+84 AHAELPSELTLS
-94 LRWSRRIGVG
+94 WSRRIGAG
-104 DGKSHQISAAPVAQD
+104 DGKRHQISAAPVAQG
-119 GQLYTVDSQSMVT
+119 GQVYTLDSQSMVT
-132 ALDETGTILWQRELG
+132 AIDETGTILWQSELG

-154 DASGGGLALREKQ
+154 DASGGGLAVGGTQ

-179 LDTATGA
+179 LDTASGA
-186 HLWTQDLA
+186 ELWTQDLA
-194 SYGGASPTVYEDL
+194 SYGGASPTVYDDL

-212 RDGGAWAI
+212 RDGAAWAI
-220 ETSNGRIKWQVA
+220 DTSNGRIKWQVA

-254 FPFGS
+254 FPFGT

-297 VIEGASVYLASS
+297 VIEGSSVYLASS
-309 VGRMAAVD
+309 AGRMAAVD

-331 QGHLLIAGNAVFAVS
+331 QGHILVAGGAVFAVS
-346 DDSNLIRLSKEDG
+346 DAGNLIRLSKDDG
-359 GLIWSTPLPKF
+359 ALIWSTPLPKF
-370 TRKSGKSR
+370 TKKSVKSR

-412 LISTVDLPG
+412 LITTVDLPS

-426 PIVVNGTLYVLNT
+426 PIVVNGTLYVLST

>member
-1 LAKTEQEARMGLKAM
+1 MGLKAV
-16 LYIGILGL
+16 LYIGLLGL

-36 GERQLLDGTVFVETD
+36 GERELFDGTVFVETD
-51 ARFLAENVPDLRLP
+51 ARFLAEDLPDLRLP
-65 KPQPMPAWTH
+65 SPQPVPAWTH

-84 AHAELPAELS
+84 AHAELPSELTLS
-94 LRWSRRIGVG
+94 WSRRIGAG
-104 DGKSHQISAAPVAQD
+104 DGKRHQISAAPVAQG
-119 GQLYTVDSQSMVT
+119 GQVYTLDSQSMVT
-132 ALDETGTILWQRELG
+132 AIDETGTILWQSELG

-154 DASGGGLALREKQ
+154 DASGGGLAVGGTQ

-179 LDTATGA
+179 LDTASGA
-186 HLWTQDLA
+186 ELWTQDLA
-194 SYGGASPTVYEDL
+194 SYGGASPTVYDDL

-212 RDGGAWAI
+212 RDGAAWAI
-220 ETSNGRIKWQVA
+220 DTSNGRIKWQVA

-254 FPFGS
+254 FPFGT

-297 VIEGASVYLASS
+297 VIEGSSVYLASS
-309 VGRMAAVD
+309 AGRMAAVD

-331 QGHLLIAGNAVFAVS
+331 QGHILVAGGAVFAVS
-346 DDSNLIRLSKEDG
+346 DAGNLIRLSKDDG
-359 GLIWSTPLPKF
+359 ALIWSTPLPKF
-370 TRKSGKSR
+370 TEKSVKSR

-412 LISTVDLPG
+412 LITTVDLPS

-426 PIVVNGTLYVLNT
+426 PIVVNGTLYVLST

>member
-1 LAKTEQEARMGLKAM
+1 MGLKAV
-16 LYIGILGL
+16 LYIGLLGL

-36 GERQLLDGTVFVETD
+36 GERELLDGTVFVETD
-51 ARFLAENVPDLRLP
+51 ARFLAEDLPDLRLP
-65 KPQPMPAWTH
+65 SPQPVPAWTH

-84 AHAELPAELS
+84 AHAELPSELTLS
-94 LRWSRRIGVG
+94 WSRRIGAG
-104 DGKSHQISAAPVAQD
+104 DGKRHQISAAPVAQG
-119 GQLYTVDSQSMVT
+119 GQVYTLDSQSMVT
-132 ALDETGTILWQRELG
+132 AIDETGTILWQSELG

-154 DASGGGLALREKQ
+154 DASGGGLAVGGTQ

-179 LDTATGA
+179 LDTASGA
-186 HLWTQDLA
+186 ELWTQDLA
-194 SYGGASPTVYEDL
+194 SYGGASPTVYDDL
-207 LYIAA
+207 LYISA
-212 RDGGAWAI
+212 RDGAAWAI
-220 ETSNGRIKWQVA
+220 DTSNGRIKWQVA

-254 FPFGS
+254 FPFGT

-297 VIEGASVYLASS
+297 VIEGSSVYLASS
-309 VGRMAAVD
+309 AGRMAAVD

-331 QGHLLIAGNAVFAVS
+331 QGHILVAGGAVFAVS
-346 DDSNLIRLSKEDG
+346 DAGNLIRLSKDDG
-359 GLIWSTPLPKF
+359 ALIWSTPLPKF
-370 TRKSGKSR
+370 TKKSVKSR

-412 LISTVDLPG
+412 LITTVDLPS

>member
-1 LAKTEQEARMGLKAM
+1 MGLKAV
-16 LYIGILGL
+16 LYIGLLGL
-24 GVGCSNSDPRLQ
+24 GVGCSNSNPRLQ
-36 GERQLLDGTVFVETD
+36 GERELLDGTVFVETD
-51 ARFLAENVPDLRLP
+51 ARFLAEDLPDLRLP
-65 KPQPMPAWTH
+65 SPQPVPAWTH

-84 AHAELPAELS
+84 AHAELPSELTLS
-94 LRWSRRIGVG
+94 WSRRIGAG
-104 DGKSHQISAAPVAQD
+104 DGKRHQISAAPVAQG
-119 GQLYTVDSQSMVT
+119 GQVYTLDSQSMVT
-132 ALDETGTILWQRELG
+132 AIDETGTILWQSELG

-154 DASGGGLALREKQ
+154 DASGGGLAVGGTQ

-179 LDTATGA
+179 LDTASGA
-186 HLWTQDLA
+186 ELWTQDLA
-194 SYGGASPTVYEDL
+194 SYGGASPTVYDDL

-212 RDGGAWAI
+212 RDGAAWAI
-220 ETSNGRIKWQVA
+220 DTSNGRIKWQVA

-254 FPFGS
+254 FPFGT

-297 VIEGASVYLASS
+297 VIEGSSVYLASS
-309 VGRMAAVD
+309 AGRMAAVD

-331 QGHLLIAGNAVFAVS
+331 QGHILVAGGAVFAVS
-346 DDSNLIRLSKEDG
+346 DAGNLIRLSKDDG
-359 GLIWSTPLPKF
+359 ALIWSTPLPKF
-370 TRKSGKSR
+370 TKKSFKSR

-412 LISTVDLPG
+412 LITTVDLPS

-426 PIVVNGTLYVLNT
+426 PIVVNGTLYVLST

>member
-1 LAKTEQEARMGLKAM
+1 MGLKAV
-16 LYIGILGL
+16 LYIGLLGL

-36 GERQLLDGTVFVETD
+36 GERELLDGTIFVETE
-51 ARFLAENVPDLRLP
+51 ARFLAENLPDLRLP

-75 QGGNAQHIA
+75 QGGSAQHIA
-84 AHAELPAELS
+84 AHAELPSELTLS
-94 LRWSRRIGVG
+94 WSRRIGAG
-104 DGKSHQISAAPVAQD
+104 DGKRHQISAAPVAQG
-119 GQLYTVDSQSMVT
+119 GQVYTLDSQSMVT
-132 ALDETGTILWQRELG
+132 AIDETGTILWQSELG

-154 DASGGGLALREKQ
+154 DASGGGLAVGGTQ

-179 LDTATGA
+179 LDTASGA
-186 HLWTQDLA
+186 ELWTQDLA
-194 SYGGASPTVYEDL
+194 SYGGASPTVYDDL

-212 RDGGAWAI
+212 RDGAAWAI
-220 ETSNGRIKWQVA
+220 DTSNGRIKWQVA

-254 FPFGS
+254 FPFGT

-297 VIEGASVYLASS
+297 VIEGSSVYLASS
-309 VGRMAAVD
+309 AGRMAAVD

-331 QGHLLIAGNAVFAVS
+331 QGHILVAGGAVFAVS
-346 DDSNLIRLSKEDG
+346 DAGNLIRLSKDDG
-359 GLIWSTPLPKF
+359 ALIWSTPLPKF
-370 TRKSGKSR
+370 TKKSVKSR

-412 LISTVDLPG
+412 LITTVDLPS

>member
-1 LAKTEQEARMGLKAM
+1 MGLKAV
-16 LYIGILGL
+16 LYIGLLGL

-36 GERQLLDGTVFVETD
+36 GERELLDGTVFVETD
-51 ARFLAENVPDLRLP
+51 ARFLAEDLPDLRLP
-65 KPQPMPAWTH
+65 SPQPVPAWTH

-84 AHAELPAELS
+84 AHAELPSELTLS
-94 LRWSRRIGVG
+94 WSRRIGAG
-104 DGKSHQISAAPVAQD
+104 DGKRHQISAAPVAQG
-119 GQLYTVDSQSMVT
+119 GQVYTLDSQSMVT
-132 ALDETGTILWQRELG
+132 SIDETGTILWQSELG

-154 DASGGGLALREKQ
+154 DASGGGLAVGGTQ

-179 LDTATGA
+179 LDTASGA
-186 HLWTQDLA
+186 ELWTQDLT
-194 SYGGASPTVYEDL
+194 SYGGASPTVYDDL

-212 RDGGAWAI
+212 RDGAAWAI
-220 ETSNGRIKWQVA
+220 DTSNGRIKWQVA

-254 FPFGS
+254 FPFGT

-297 VIEGASVYLASS
+297 VIEGSSVYLASS
-309 VGRMAAVD
+309 AGRMAAVD

-331 QGHLLIAGNAVFAVS
+331 QGHILVAGGAVFAVS
-346 DDSNLIRLSKEDG
+346 DAGNLIRLSKDDG
-359 GLIWSTPLPKF
+359 ALIWSTPLPKF
-370 TRKSGKSR
+370 TKKSVKSR

-412 LISTVDLPG
+412 LITTVDLPS

-426 PIVVNGTLYVLNT
+426 PIVVNGTLYVLST

>member
-1 LAKTEQEARMGLKAM
+1 MGLKAV
-16 LYIGILGL
+16 LYIGLLGL
-24 GVGCSNSDPRLQ
+24 GVGCSNIDPRLQ
-36 GERQLLDGTVFVETD
+36 GERELLDGMVFVETD
-51 ARFLAENVPDLRLP
+51 ARFLAEDLPDLRLP
-65 KPQPMPAWTH
+65 SPQPVPAWTH

-84 AHAELPAELS
+84 AHAELPSELTLS
-94 LRWSRRIGVG
+94 WSRRIGAG
-104 DGKSHQISAAPVAQD
+104 DGKRHQISAAPVAQG
-119 GQLYTVDSQSMVT
+119 GQVYTLDSQSMVT
-132 ALDETGTILWQRELG
+132 AIDETGTILWQSELG

-154 DASGGGLALREKQ
+154 DASGGGLAVGGTQ

-179 LDTATGA
+179 LDTASGA
-186 HLWTQDLA
+186 ELWTQDLA
-194 SYGGASPTVYEDL
+194 SYGGASPTVYDDL

-212 RDGGAWAI
+212 RDGAAWAI
-220 ETSNGRIKWQVA
+220 DTSNGRIKWQVA

-239 HTGGPG
+239 HIGGPG

-254 FPFGS
+254 FPFGT

-285 ASTQVRDLTGQP
+285 PSTQVRDLTGQP
-297 VIEGASVYLASS
+297 VIEGSSVYLASS
-309 VGRMAAVD
+309 AGRMAAVD

-331 QGHLLIAGNAVFAVS
+331 QGHILVAGGAVFAVS
-346 DDSNLIRLSKEDG
+346 DAGNLIRLSKDDG
-359 GLIWSTPLPKF
+359 ALIWSTPLPKF
-370 TRKSGKSR
+370 TKKSVKSR

-412 LISTVDLPG
+412 LITTVDLPS